1 MPGSVTASHHSHAAA
16 VGHADAERLV
26 AVLAE
31 LGRMIETTGP
41 ERLDDAQLA
50 ALRGDHAQDRTGM
63 SAWTRQV
70 AAELSSQL
78 HHGLGH
84 A

>member
-1 MPGSVTASHHSHAAA
+1 MPGSVTASHHTHTAAIA
-16 VGHADAERLV
+16 HSDAERLV

-31 LGRMIETTGP
+31 MARMVDTTGP
-41 ERLDDAQLA
+41 ERLVDIQLA
-50 ALRGDHAQDRTGM
+50 ALRGDHSQDR
-63 SAWTRQV
+63 
-70 AAELSSQL
+70 AELATWMHQMATELGAQL

>member
-1 MPGSVTASHHSHAAA
+1 MPGSVTASHHPHAAA

-31 LGRMIETTGP
+31 LGRMIDTTGP

-50 ALRGDHAQDRTGM
+50 ALRGDHSQDRAEM
-63 SAWTRQV
+63 SAWMHQV
-70 AAELSSQL
+70 ATDLGAQL

>member
-1 MPGSVTASHHSHAAA
+1 MPGSVTASHHAHTAS

-31 LGRMIETTGP
+31 LGRMIDATGP

-50 ALRGDHAQDRTGM
+50 ALRGDHSQDRTEM
-63 SAWTRQV
+63 SAWMHQI
-70 AAELSSQL
+70 AAELGGQL